1 MLLSLYHKHMFVSG
15 IMPRRGEAFTVLAA
29 YGEDRPKKRFRP
41 AGAFPISGNLEG
53 QAPARLTTEPLEEEP
68 VEGANL
74 IIA

>member
-1 MLLSLYHKHMFVSG
+1 MFAPG
-15 IMPRRGEAFTVLAA
+15 IMPLCGAVFTVLAA
-29 YGEDRPKKRFRP
+29 YGEDRLKKRVRL
-41 AGAFPISGNLEG
+41 AGAFPMSGNLEG